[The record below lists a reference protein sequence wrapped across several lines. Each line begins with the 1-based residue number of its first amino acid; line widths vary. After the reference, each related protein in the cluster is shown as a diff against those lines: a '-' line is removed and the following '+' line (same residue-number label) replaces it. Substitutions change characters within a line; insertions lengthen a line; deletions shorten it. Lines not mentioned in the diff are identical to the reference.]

1 MWVYAKPQ
9 TRARA
14 TTNKH
19 LGPREGLRRSSLW
32 PQQYQAT
39 LMATWDRAASC
50 TLFLKK
56 KKKNQFPAPPSTHP
70 SSPSPT
76 EDLGLQKNC
85 PYLHYFNRQEAQL
98 ASRKREVQ
106 AVELCREKYLQT
118 GFP

>member
-56 KKKNQFPAPPSTHP
+56 KKKKSIP
-70 SSPSPT
+70 SSSLNTPIFSFSHGRPRT
-76 EDLGLQKNC
+76 
-85 PYLHYFNRQEAQL
+85 
-98 ASRKREVQ
+98 S
-106 AVELCREKYLQT
+106 EKLSLSSL
-118 GFP
+118 F